1 MGARHNV
8 SAPTHNV
15 THISKSSGGH
25 SGNDR
30 IIFSSKPVQTVPLGH
45 KSTLALCATHLH
57 THEATG
63 SSPVVS
69 TKTRQIRMDL
79 PGFLLLSAL
88 FRRIYF
94 RAFGVTHAVTHTG
107 IDSDRTGQ
115 HRTGFY
121 RPVLPLF

>member
-1 MGARHNV
+1 MGARHTV

-79 PGFLLLSAL
+79 PGFFCFQHFLGAFV
-88 FRRIYF
+88 FR
-94 RAFGVTHAVTHTG
+94 
-107 IDSDRTGQ
+107 
-115 HRTGFY
+115 
-121 RPVLPLF
+121 VLA

>member
-1 MGARHNV
+1 MGARHTV
-8 SAPTHNV
+8 SASTHNV

-69 TKTRQIRMDL
+69 TKDL
-79 PGFLLLSAL
+79 ALKLNGLGAFSFAFATFLAISIPGKWPRF
-88 FRRIYF
+88 
-94 RAFGVTHAVTHTG
+94 
-107 IDSDRTGQ
+107 
-115 HRTGFY
+115 
-121 RPVLPLF
+121 

>member
-1 MGARHNV
+1 MGARHTV

-45 KSTLALCATHLH
+45 KSTLALCAAHLH

-69 TKTRQIRMDL
+69 TKTRKQYRCQRL
-79 PGFLLLSAL
+79 KAL
-88 FRRIYF
+88 CINCL
-94 RAFGVTHAVTHTG
+94 RAFALQNLKNVRQMP
-107 IDSDRTGQ
+107 IS
-115 HRTGFY
+115 
-121 RPVLPLF
+121 LFDKLR